1 MSFKDDG
8 ELKLL
13 VTRRTKANTYTAGRM
28 YCDGELLCYTLE
40 DTVRE
45 IKGKPVEEWKI
56 KGETAIPEG
65 RYRVILTKSTRFKR
79 ILPEVLNVP
88 GYTAVRIHAGNQTK
102 DTDGCIL
109 VGMYDG
115 NELDSWLGNSRKAE
129 ALVIAKINEAIN
141 SGDEVWLTVL

>member
-1 MSFKDDG
+1 MI
-8 ELKLL
+8 KLF
-13 VTRRTKANTYTAGRM
+13 VARGTKAKTHTAGKM
-28 YCDGELLCYTLE
+28 YWNGELLCYTLE
-40 DTVRE
+40 DPVRE
-45 IKGKPVEEWKI
+45 IKGSPVEEWKI

-65 RYRVILTKSTRFKR
+65 KYRVILTKSPRFKR

-115 NELDSWLGNSRKAE
+115 NDTDNWLGNSRKAE
-129 ALVIAKINEAIN
+129 DLLVTKIQEAIN
-141 SGDEVWLTVL
+141 TGEEVWLTIL

>member
-1 MSFKDDG
+1 MI
-8 ELKLL
+8 KLF
-13 VTRRTKANTYTAGRM
+13 VARGTKAKTHTAGKM
-28 YCDGELLCYTLE
+28 YWNGELLCYTLE

-65 RYRVILTKSTRFKR
+65 KYRVILSKSPRFKR

-115 NELDSWLGNSRKAE
+115 NEADNWLGNSRKAE
-129 ALVIAKINEAIN
+129 DLLVAKIQEAIN
-141 SGDEVWLTVL
+141 TGEDVWLTIL

>member
-1 MSFKDDG
+1 MI
-8 ELKLL
+8 KLF
-13 VTRRTKANTYTAGRM
+13 VARGTKAKTHTAGKM
-28 YCDGELLCYTLE
+28 YWNGELLCYTLE
-40 DTVRE
+40 DPVRE
-45 IKGKPVEEWKI
+45 INGKPVGEWKI

-65 RYRVILTKSTRFKR
+65 KYRVILTKSPRFKR

-115 NELDSWLGNSRKAE
+115 NETDNWLGHSRKAE
-129 ALVIAKINEAIN
+129 DLLVAKIQEAIN
-141 SGDEVWLTVL
+141 TGEEVWLTIL

>member
-1 MSFKDDG
+1 MI
-8 ELKLL
+8 KLF
-13 VTRRTKANTYTAGRM
+13 VARGTKAKTHTAGKM
-28 YCDGELLCYTLE
+28 YWNGELLCYTLE
-40 DTVRE
+40 DPVRE
-45 IKGKPVEEWKI
+45 INGKPVGEWKI

-65 RYRVILTKSTRFKR
+65 KYRVILTKSPRFKR

-115 NELDSWLGNSRKAE
+115 NETDNWLGNSRKAE
-129 ALVIAKINEAIN
+129 DLLVAKIQEAIN
-141 SGDEVWLTVL
+141 TGEEVWLTVL

>member
-1 MSFKDDG
+1 M
-8 ELKLL
+8 KLF
-13 VTRRTKANTYTAGRM
+13 VARNTKAKTYTAGRM

-45 IKGKPVEEWKI
+45 AKGKPVEEWKI

-65 RYRVILTKSTRFKR
+65 RYRVILTKSPRFKR

-88 GYTAVRIHAGNQTK
+88 GYAAVRIHAGNQTK

-115 NELDSWLGNSRKAE
+115 NELDNWLGNSRKAE
-129 ALVIAKINEAIN
+129 ALVIEKINEAIN

>member
-1 MSFKDDG
+1 MI
-8 ELKLL
+8 KLF
-13 VTRRTKANTYTAGRM
+13 VARGTKAKTHTAGKM
-28 YCDGELLCYTLE
+28 YWNGELLCYTLE
-40 DTVRE
+40 DPVRE
-45 IKGKPVEEWKI
+45 IKGKPVAEWKI

-65 RYRVILTKSTRFKR
+65 KYRVILTKSPRFKR

-115 NELDSWLGNSRKAE
+115 NEADNWLGSSRKAE
-129 ALVIAKINEAIN
+129 DLLVAKIQEAIN
-141 SGDEVWLTVL
+141 TGEEVWLTIL

>member
-1 MSFKDDG
+1 MSFKDDD

-13 VTRRTKANTYTAGRM
+13 VSRRTKANTYTAGRM

-45 IKGKPVEEWKI
+45 VKGKPVEEWKI

-65 RYRVILTKSTRFKR
+65 RYRVILTKSPRFKR

-115 NELDSWLGNSRKAE
+115 NELDNWLGNSRKAE